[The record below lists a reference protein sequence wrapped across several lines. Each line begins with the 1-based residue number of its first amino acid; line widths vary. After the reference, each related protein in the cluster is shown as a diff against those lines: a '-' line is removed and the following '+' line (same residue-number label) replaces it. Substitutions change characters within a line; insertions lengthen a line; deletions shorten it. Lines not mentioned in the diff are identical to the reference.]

1 MPGSKILCISLL
13 LSVFIS
19 LLYPNSSN
27 AASDIT
33 DEIHF
38 IDSLDIEVNSW
49 FHNPDY
55 SFDDVLQILDKTENR
70 VVKKYGT
77 GSLSHAYVV
86 HKKGVAFATIAIESD
101 QSYMLAIHHYII
113 ALNYREKLGN
123 LPDSIIISDIILGY
137 SNIGRVYL
145 ELHNPYEAIKY
156 ILKGITIADSYPNK
170 HEIINNQMKLYILAA
185 RTYYEIGDYDN
196 TIKYYSVIINYQ
208 LKNADPK
215 TIETFNFWKTMAL
228 IEIGSRQAWPLNLPN
243 EAIKNLML
251 GIQELLK
258 VPNDNNNILLAG
270 AYHKLGLAH
279 NTKGNF
285 QESIKY
291 YKKSVA
297 LSLQYSIEANLFDSY
312 LNIGTLYLEAN
323 QLNNAE
329 YYLKKAKSYVLKSP
343 SNDKWIG
350 LYDNLGDLAFEQG
363 NYFKSLEYDN
373 KALCLLLPE
382 FKPLSPLENPPLITN
397 IIADKPRILRSLT
410 SRAYTLLQLYYS
422 THDVTY
428 LESAYGAYSLSDFVM
443 GLSRSSLLA
452 DASKTNLVEQAKPI
466 YENAIETCWQLYKLT
481 QNDSC
486 MARAFEYSEKSR
498 AIILLDAVKKTTVR
512 AKLPDYIA
520 EQEKQLN
527 LKTNYFEKQA
537 ALNYDKES
545 IKAPTINYFDS
556 LLYYRR
562 KHEQIT
568 NEIKILYPTYHTVI
582 YEKNI
587 SSIND
592 IMNFIGPQ
600 QSFIEYFVGNKSVF
614 AFIINKGKANF
625 INLGRSDS
633 LNSWVEEFNTNI
645 RNREQQFIVPGNK
658 LYNYLIASVQKK
670 TPLHEQLIIVPDAS
684 LNNLSFDALV
694 TTLPKTKRI
703 YFPDFKEYLIYKHQI
718 SYALSASSLQEAG
731 KKTTEAGKTY
741 LGIAPEFKNG
751 VTIGDQY
758 FEKLENNYREVKQ
771 AKRLFR
777 GSKILDNNNSRE
789 EFNNIA
795 PNYNIIHLAT
805 HAIANNEN
813 GDLSYILF
821 KPDEDGKLYAKDLY
835 TLTLNSDLIV
845 LSACQTGLGPIM
857 HGEGTIS
864 LARGFIYAG
873 SSSVIS
879 SLWNV
884 REKSNMK
891 IILQFYKGL
900 KDGQTK
906 DQSLREAKLKYLA
919 SIGSENQE
927 KAHPFYWAP
936 MVCIGD
942 MSPTNSN
949 SIVPK
954 NIAISLLVLLAIISL
969 VFCYKR
975 FNR

>member
-1 MPGSKILCISLL
+1 MNKKISAVYAWFLL
-13 LSVFIS
+13 FVQTPFVDANNNTYAK
-19 LLYPNSSN
+19 LLIESR
-27 AASDIT
+27 
-33 DEIHF
+33 F
-38 IDSLDIEVNSW
+38 IDSLNIEVDSW
-49 FHNPDY
+49 FNNADY
-55 SFDDVLQILDKTENR
+55 YFDDIFRLLEISENNI
-70 VVKKYGT
+70 VKHFGE
-77 GSLSHAYVV
+77 GSLPHAYLI
-86 HKKGVAFATIAIESD
+86 HKKGVAYA
-101 QSYMLAIHHYII
+101 II
-113 ALNYREKLGN
+113 AEETESNFKQSIYYYKKALRYREKLRIVS
-123 LPDSIIISDIILGY
+123 DSLTTPDIILGY
-137 SNIGRVYL
+137 SNISNCL
-145 ELHNPYEAIKY
+145 LLINNPNEAINNILQGLALAEKY
-156 ILKGITIADSYPNK
+156 TYK
-170 HEIINNQMKLYILAA
+170 HQIIKTQLRLLILAA

-196 TIKYYSVIINYQ
+196 ALKYYSAIIHFQ
-208 LKNADPK
+208 IKNADSK
-215 TIETFNFWKTMAL
+215 TIKNLDSWKA
-228 IEIGSRQAWPLNLPN
+228 IAYVEIGGILAWPLNSPDEAMINLTKGIQLIN
-243 EAIKNLML
+243 ETSEENDRILASAYTKL
-251 GIQELLK
+251 GI
-258 VPNDNNNILLAG
+258 
-270 AYHKLGLAH
+270 AYYMKKDYSKSLM
-279 NTKGNF
+279 
-285 QESIKY
+285 Y
-291 YKKSVA
+291 YKKSI
-297 LSLQYSIEANLFDSY
+297 SINLQYNLNENLFDSY
-312 LNIGTLYLEAN
+312 LNMGLLSILSK
-323 QLNNAE
+323 QLDSAG
-329 YYLKKAKSYVLKSP
+329 YYLKKAKFYVLKSLA
-343 SNDKWIG
+343 NDKWIG
-350 LYDNLGDLAFEQG
+350 LYDNLGDLAFERG
-363 NYFKSLEYDN
+363 NYIKSLEYDN
-373 KALCLLLPE
+373 KALMYMLPKY
-382 FKPLSPLENPPLITN
+382 KPRSPIENPSLAETLIS
-397 IIADKPRILRSLT
+397 DKPRMLRSLT

-422 THDVTY
+422 THNVTY
-428 LESAYGAYSLSDFVM
+428 LKSAYGAYSLSDFVM
-443 GLSRSSLLA
+443 DLSRSSMLA

-466 YENAIETCWQLYKLT
+466 YENAIETCWQLYNLT
-481 QNDSC
+481 HCDSC

-498 AIILLDAVKKTTVR
+498 SIILLDAVKKTTVR

-537 ALNYDKES
+537 ALNYSEES
-545 IKAPTINYFDS
+545 NNTTTINYFDS

-568 NEIKILYPTYHTVI
+568 NEIKRLYPTYHTAI

-592 IMNFIGPQ
+592 IMKFIGPQ

-625 INLGRSDS
+625 LNLGRPDS

-645 RNREQQFIVPGNK
+645 RQREQQFIVPGNK
-658 LYNYLIASVQKK
+658 LYNYLVDSVQMKVALK
-670 TPLHEQLIIVPDAS
+670 ERLIIVPDGC

-694 TTLPKTKRI
+694 TALPKTKRI
-703 YFPDFKEYLIYKHQI
+703 YFPDFKEYLIYKHQV
-718 SYALSASSLQEAG
+718 SYALSASSLQMAE

-741 LGIAPEFKNG
+741 LGVAPEFKNG
-751 VTIGDQY
+751 VTIDDQY
-758 FEKLENNYREVKQ
+758 FEKLENNYKEVKL

-777 GSKILDNNNSRE
+777 GSKILDDKDSRE

-821 KPDEDGKLYAKDLY
+821 NPEKEGKLYAKDLY

-845 LSACQTGLGPIM
+845 LSACQTGLGSIM

-884 REKSNMK
+884 REKSNME
-891 IILQFYKGL
+891 IILQFYKGI
-900 KDGQTK
+900 KEGKTK
-906 DQSLREAKLKYLA
+906 DQSLREAKLKYLS

-942 MSPTNSN
+942 MSPTKTN

-954 NIAISLLVLLAIISL
+954 NIAMSLLVLFAIISL
-969 VFCYKR
+969 VLCYKR